1 MFRNPLIWIHPS
13 NRIDS
18 SWLSTA
24 DCVWEGPQWLKSK
37 QCLKLEVYLEL
48 EPLFKVFLK
57 TPDAAQVDVVNDLRM
72 LKSHGG
78 DKNAVRSQ
86 PAADTQQNIGTT
98 GAPYQA
104 SVDDSSG
111 PNVKLQS
118 ITAMKAYKK
127 YSFEVRN
134 TAIDR
139 QSVTNYVSKELRLED
154 YDMWRKPLSAKTSVC
169 KSEVFAGLE
178 IDEITEE
185 AEKRYHY
192 LWQKHRFPMD
202 DENTESRKALR
213 FTFEDAALVYIPKE
227 NAWRPPSQCIW
238 VESNV
243 RIPGNASIADAYP
256 SLETFF
262 TKVLSV
268 SKPTVEMYI
277 DSIKAEAKG
286 KASAA
291 RIKDTM
297 RLICSLGV
305 GESDFSSLVEAKV
318 LPIKLANGVGGFAS
332 ASSKDEYVDFAIVE
346 NTIHRDAFEGKI
358 VVLDLSL
365 EEIRD
370 TRQLLL
376 AMGLEERFSSRVVKE
391 VTDVRGGSQDHDM
404 TRNLRIKSQAIV
416 RYAIRHG
423 TLNRNME

>member
-98 GAPYQA
+98 RALYQA

-139 QSVTNYVSKELRLED
+139 QSVTYYVSKELRLED

-268 SKPTVEMYI
+268 SKPTVEMYVE
-277 DSIKAEAKG
+277 SIKADAKG

-318 LPIKLANGVGGFAS
+318 LPIKLANGVRGLAS

-376 AMGLEERFSSRVVKE
+376 AMGLEERFSSRLVKE

>member
-98 GAPYQA
+98 GAPYQT

-134 TAIDR
+134 ASIDR
-139 QSVTNYVSKELRLED
+139 QSVTY
-154 YDMWRKPLSAKTSVC
+154 
-169 KSEVFAGLE
+169 
-178 IDEITEE
+178 
-185 AEKRYHY
+185 
-192 LWQKHRFPMD
+192 
-202 DENTESRKALR
+202 
-213 FTFEDAALVYIPKE
+213 
-227 NAWRPPSQCIW
+227 
-238 VESNV
+238 
-243 RIPGNASIADAYP
+243 
-256 SLETFF
+256 
-262 TKVLSV
+262 
-268 SKPTVEMYI
+268 
-277 DSIKAEAKG
+277 
-286 KASAA
+286 
-291 RIKDTM
+291 
-297 RLICSLGV
+297 
-305 GESDFSSLVEAKV
+305 
-318 LPIKLANGVGGFAS
+318 
-332 ASSKDEYVDFAIVE
+332 
-346 NTIHRDAFEGKI
+346 
-358 VVLDLSL
+358 
-365 EEIRD
+365 
-370 TRQLLL
+370 
-376 AMGLEERFSSRVVKE
+376 
-391 VTDVRGGSQDHDM
+391 
-404 TRNLRIKSQAIV
+404 
-416 RYAIRHG
+416 
-423 TLNRNME
+423 

>member
-1 MFRNPLIWIHPS
+1 
-13 NRIDS
+13 
-18 SWLSTA
+18 
-24 DCVWEGPQWLKSK
+24 
-37 QCLKLEVYLEL
+37 
-48 EPLFKVFLK
+48 
-57 TPDAAQVDVVNDLRM
+57 
-72 LKSHGG
+72 
-78 DKNAVRSQ
+78 
-86 PAADTQQNIGTT
+86 
-98 GAPYQA
+98 
-104 SVDDSSG
+104 
-111 PNVKLQS
+111 
-118 ITAMKAYKK
+118 
-127 YSFEVRN
+127 
-134 TAIDR
+134 
-139 QSVTNYVSKELRLED
+139 
-154 YDMWRKPLSAKTSVC
+154 MWRKPLSAKTSVC

-277 DSIKAEAKG
+277 DSIKADAKG

-305 GESDFSSLVEAKV
+305 GERDFSSLVEAKV

-358 VVLDLSL
+358 VILDFSL
-365 EEIRD
+365 EEI
-370 TRQLLL
+370 
-376 AMGLEERFSSRVVKE
+376 
-391 VTDVRGGSQDHDM
+391 RGGSQDHDM

-416 RYAIRHG
+416 RYAIHHG